1 MARFLYTIALL
12 ALVATA
18 AGAAPAE
25 PAPAAAADPAPG
37 AFSDAPGLLAP
48 LRAWAALLRLVLA
61 GGEGARTVAE
71 LARQAPGNMSI
82 LIDALPRADLN
93 PTIADPNFKATILAP
108 TNRAFEAALLKLKL
122 TPKQLYADKTALT
135 NILSYHVI
143 HDQVLRLGDL
153 KDGQQLKTLTQH
165 PITVKV
171 DKGAGTMF
179 VGASETAKIVAA
191 DIAAG
196 QSVIHVVDT
205 VLLPPTK
212 PSQM

>member
-1 MARFLYTIALL
+1 
-12 ALVATA
+12 
-18 AGAAPAE
+18 
-25 PAPAAAADPAPG
+25 
-37 AFSDAPGLLAP
+37 
-48 LRAWAALLRLVLA
+48 
-61 GGEGARTVAE
+61 
-71 LARQAPGNMSI
+71 MSI
-82 LIDALPRADLN
+82 LINALPRADLN

-122 TPKQLYADKTALT
+122 TPKQ
-135 NILSYHVI
+135 
-143 HDQVLRLGDL
+143 
-153 KDGQQLKTLTQH
+153 
-165 PITVKV
+165 
-171 DKGAGTMF
+171 GAGTMF